1 MLPSSLNSS
10 WWCICFNKYKFS
22 LNSWYNTEFKWSK
35 QWRMKISKVYSFQRF
50 QLLKF
55 QKKMRVS
62 SSVTL
67 GNVQRRVPFGCC
79 PTSLVLRQ
87 VFCKLKNRWKQV
99 LGWKRS
105 SPQCQYSYD
114 LHSYNLN
121 FDDGP
126 SNYHIRAHLCW
137 LSFPFNFLL
146 FWIMNKLFYIFFC
159 YYVAIW

>member
-1 MLPSSLNSS
+1 
-10 WWCICFNKYKFS
+10 
-22 LNSWYNTEFKWSK
+22 
-35 QWRMKISKVYSFQRF
+35 MKISKVYSFQRF

-67 GNVQRRVPFGCC
+67 GNVQRRVPLGCF
-79 PTSLVLRQ
+79 PTSLALREI
-87 VFCKLKNRWKQV
+87 FCKLKNRWKQV

-126 SNYHIRAHLCW
+126 SNYHIRPHLCW
-137 LSFPFNFLL
+137 LSFVFNFLL
-146 FWIMNKLFYIFFC
+146 FWSMNKFVLHFLLLLLCSHMIKYFANCSIVNWIQLF
-159 YYVAIW
+159 AIIQSS